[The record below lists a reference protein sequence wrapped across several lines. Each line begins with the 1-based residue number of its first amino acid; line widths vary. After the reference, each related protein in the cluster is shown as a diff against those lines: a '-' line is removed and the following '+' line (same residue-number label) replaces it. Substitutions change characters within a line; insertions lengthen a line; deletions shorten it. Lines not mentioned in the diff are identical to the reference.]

1 LLNFWLTFLTRMII
15 AVIAFIWACFSSLS
29 FMGDI
34 VGEDKKGLGI
44 FPICLFYF
52 AFSCYLFL

>member
-1 LLNFWLTFLTRMII
+1 MLNFTLKVII
-15 AVIAFIWACFSSLS
+15 AIISFIWSCFSSIS

-34 VGEDKKGLGI
+34 VGEEKKGLSL

-52 AFSCYLFL
+52 AFSSYLLL